1 MVSIQPSVSAV
12 AGGVELG
19 RPVTPRLSVCQ
30 YALLTVTHYEN
41 ASSGSLADPHFLV
54 VFSRDIRDRVS
65 MSDTGSLGQLDS
77 TVLREEL
84 GWGSL
89 CKTFLE
95 VNRPLFSRL
104 LGWDF

>member
-1 MVSIQPSVSAV
+1 
-12 AGGVELG
+12 
-19 RPVTPRLSVCQ
+19 
-30 YALLTVTHYEN
+30 
-41 ASSGSLADPHFLV
+41 V